1 MLMHNVNI
9 PWDIE
14 TVPLSAVLCHNVW
27 PELPWTFHGTLR
39 RCHYQQSCVTMCGL
53 SCVGANAEVG

>member
-1 MLMHNVNI
+1 MRQRNLHDSVIACVYSVGVIDRYDYIIIMLLIMHNVNI

-27 PELPWTFHGTLR
+27 PEL
-39 RCHYQQSCVTMCGL
+39 CG
-53 SCVGANAEVG
+53 S